1 MDSEKDTS
9 HEMVEN
15 VKSTSSVPEID
26 RAAEKRLLWKLD
38 IHVVPILMFLFLLAF
53 LDRINIGN
61 ARLQGLEKDLGMEGH
76 DYNIALF
83 IFFIPYILFEVPS
96 NLVLKKVPPSW
107 WLSGIMFLWGISSI
121 CMLQT
126 MLTFTGIVTICQGV
140 TQSFG
145 GLVACRF
152 LLGLFEAGFM
162 PGCIYLIAMY
172 YKRHELQWRL
182 NVFFSASILAGA
194 VSGLLAYAIAKM
206 DGVAGYSGW
215 RWIFIIEG
223 LATVASAIAAKFL
236 IVDWPEQS
244 TFLNDQER
252 TMMIQRLSED
262 RGEAQMN
269 RFDKPAMKRTFTDI
283 KLYLG
288 PIMYFGIVNTGY
300 ATSFFTPTILK
311 QLGWT
316 SVRAQVMSIPIYLV
330 ATVIA
335 LATAFASDRLRHR
348 FAFTLTG
355 CMIATIGY
363 ILLLCQE
370 SVPVGARYFALYAI
384 TGGGYM
390 TQPILMGWLSN
401 NMAGHYKQSI
411 ASAMQIG
418 FGNCGGLVASNVFFD
433 SEAPTYVTGF
443 GVSLGM
449 VWICGVACVVFFAY
463 LHRENRVREQGKRD
477 HRYEYPQEELENL
490 GDDHPSFR
498 FTY

>member
-1 MDSEKDTS
+1 MDQEKISQET
-9 HEMVEN
+9 VED
-15 VKSTSSVPEID
+15 VKSTDSVPDID
-26 RAAEKRLLWKLD
+26 PAAEKRLLLKLD

-61 ARLQGLEKDLGMEGH
+61 ARIQGLEKDLGMKGH

-83 IFFIPYILFEVPS
+83 IFF
-96 NLVLKKVPPSW
+96 VPPSW
-107 WLSGIMFLWGISSI
+107 WLSGIMFCWGV
-121 CMLQT
+121 
-126 MLTFTGIVTICQGV
+126 VTTCQGV
-140 TQSFG
+140 VKGFG

-152 LLGLFEAGFM
+152 LLGLFEAGLM

-172 YKRHELQWRL
+172 YKRHELQWRF
-182 NVFFSASILAGA
+182 NIFFSASILAGA

-206 DGVAGYSGW
+206 DGIGGYSGW

-223 LATVASAIAAKFL
+223 LLTVCTGIAAKFL
-236 IVDWPEQS
+236 VVDWPETS
-244 TFLNDQER
+244 TFLNEEER
-252 TMMIQRLSED
+252 ALLLRRLSED

-269 RFDKPAMKRTFTDI
+269 RFDKPAIKRTFSDVKI
-283 KLYLG
+283 YLG
-288 PIMYFGIVNTGY
+288 AIMYFGIVNTGY
-300 ATSFFTPTILK
+300 ATSFFTPTILR

-316 SVRAQVMSIPIYLV
+316 SVRAQVMSIPIYIV

-335 LATAFASDRLRHR
+335 LATAFISDRLRHR
-348 FAFTLTG
+348 FTFTLLG
-355 CMIATIGY
+355 CVIATIGY
-363 ILLLCQE
+363 VILICQE
-370 SVPVGARYFALYAI
+370 SVPVAARYFALFAI

-390 TQPILMGWLSN
+390 TQPILLGWVSN

-433 SEAPTYVTGF
+433 SEAPTYRTGF
-443 GVSLGM
+443 GTSLGM
-449 VWICGVACVVFFAY
+449 VWICGVACIVFFGY
-463 LHRENRVREQGKRD
+463 
-477 HRYEYPQEELENL
+477 EELENA